1 MDVNVDVLSVSMK
14 HFSTNFVTA
23 VVLALAP
30 LAKAMAVPQD
40 GAISTRAT
48 TSFVET
54 SGQRFTVDGSTFTVA
69 GANAYWIGL
78 TGLSTTNMKTAFAD
92 IAKTGATV
100 VRTWGFNE
108 VTSASGD
115 YYHLWSGS
123 TSSVNTGSTGLGNFD
138 NVIAAAKAS
147 GLRLIV
153 TLTNNWSDFG
163 GMDVYVNQIVG
174 AGKPHDLFYT
184 NAKVIAAYKAYIKA
198 FVNRYVNEPTILG
211 WELANEPRCS
221 GSTGVTSGSCTT
233 ATITS
238 WAKDISA
245 YIKSIDTNHLV
256 GLGDEGFFNEANG
269 PNFPY
274 QGGEGIDFNAN
285 LAISS
290 IDFGTFHCYPIS
302 WGQTSDP
309 TAWGV
314 QWIKDHAASQ
324 KARNKPV
331 IMEEFGVPDNQSST
345 YKAWYTAVIGSS
357 LTGDL
362 IWQAGSHLPSGD
374 TSDDGFTIYP
384 DDPVYALETSHNS
397 ALKARG

>member
-1 MDVNVDVLSVSMK
+1 MGCQLDVLSVSMRY
-14 HFSTNFVTA
+14 FSTNFVTA
-23 VVLALAP
+23 VVLALTP
-30 LAKAMAVPQD
+30 LAKAVVVPQD
-40 GAISTRAT
+40 AAISTRAA
-48 TSFVET
+48 TSFVKT
-54 SGQRFTVDGSTFTVA
+54 TGQRFTVDGSTFTVA

-78 TGLSTTNMKTAFAD
+78 TGLSTTSMKTAFAD

-184 NAKVIAAYKAYIKA
+184 NAKVIAAYKGYIET
-198 FVNRYVNEPTILG
+198 FVSRYVNEPTILG

-238 WAKDISA
+238 WAKDIST
-245 YIKSIDTNHLV
+245 YIKSIDSNHLV
-256 GLGDEGFFNEANG
+256 GLGDEGFFNEPNG

-274 QGGEGIDFNAN
+274 QGGEGIDFDAN

-290 IDFGTFHCYPIS
+290 IDFGTYHCYPIS

-345 YKAWYTAVIGSS
+345 YKAWYTAVISSS

-384 DDPVYALETSHNS
+384 DDPVYALETSHNA